1 MARNTLETVRG
12 NKLPFCPRIMGNDL
26 VVMQDAQGDS
36 DRKKTDGR
44 TAWTEGLFSNATTD
58 ELVVPIKHLQV
69 SPRKKSLHG
78 YVFKHVE
85 QSLVCGTPT
94 STLL

>member
-12 NKLPFCPRIMGNDL
+12 NKLPFCPRIMGNDW

-36 DRKKTDGR
+36 DRKK
-44 TAWTEGLFSNATTD
+44 TEGLFSNATTD